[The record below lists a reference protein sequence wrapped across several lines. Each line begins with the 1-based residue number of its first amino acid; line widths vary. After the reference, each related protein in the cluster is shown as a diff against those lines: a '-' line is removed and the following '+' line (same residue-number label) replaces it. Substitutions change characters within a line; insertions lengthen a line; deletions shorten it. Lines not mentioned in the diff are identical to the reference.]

1 MKNLNEEI
9 NRIKTLMG
17 ILTED
22 TEDKIAVLLDGT
34 SSAGKSYTAQTL
46 KAVPFHEATDPNQWV
61 VIDSDHFSGMD
72 NDGEK
77 RRLKLD
83 HPNIRD
89 WAKGF
94 ESGIVS
100 GLYRKGNPE
109 NCIKDLEQSAKKE
122 GKEVNPSDVE
132 KCKNIPENPY
142 ENEYIE
148 GTDSRLWYMA
158 QEFKTGPWKKVIF
171 DDIGNDIEK
180 YVPNIKHKIL
190 IHSPIDIMLGNIG
203 KRNKSKDKDHH
214 RDPRIPLNQYLN
226 KYEATTS
233 KPDES
238 IGDPTTEPVTKVG
251 LKTLL
256 MDKMFDAYPKYNEEY
271 IDKFINDL
279 GIKDDNTKYWIK
291 VKDNYLSDDQVLINV
306 GSDRQTYIDK
316 IKEKIS

>member
-9 NRIKTLMG
+9 NRIKSLMG

-72 NDGEK
+72 DDGEK
-77 RRLKLD
+77 RRLELD
-83 HPNIRD
+83 HPNIKD
-89 WAKGF
+89 WAEGF

-190 IHSPIDIMLGNIG
+190 IHSPIEILLGNIG
-203 KRNKSKDKDHH
+203 KRNKSDKKDDH
-214 RDPRIPLNQYLN
+214 RDPRTPLNQYLE
-226 KYEATTS
+226 KYEAATS
-233 KPDES
+233 EPDES

-256 MDKMFDAYPKYNEEY
+256 MDKMVDAYPKYNEEY

-306 GSDRQTYIDK
+306 GSDKQTYIDK

>member
-9 NRIKTLMG
+9 GRIKSLMG

-61 VIDSDHFSGMD
+61 VIDSDHFSGV
-72 NDGEK
+72 NNEGEE

-83 HPNIRD
+83 TPDIRD
-89 WAKGF
+89 WAKGK
-94 ESGIVS
+94 EYGIVS
-100 GLYRKGNPE
+100 SIYRKDG
-109 NCIKDLEQSAKKE
+109 KDVPK
-122 GKEVNPSDVE
+122 
-132 KCKNIPENPY
+132 NPY
-142 ENEYIE
+142 EDEYIE
-148 GTDSRLWYMA
+148 GTDPRLWYMA

-171 DDIGNDIEK
+171 DDIGNDIRK

-190 IHSPIDIMLGNIG
+190 IHSPIYIMLSNVGE
-203 KRNKSKDKDHH
+203 RNKSDDKNHH
-214 RDPRIPLNQYLN
+214 RDPRTPLNQYLE
-226 KYEATTS
+226 KYESTTS

-238 IGDPTTEPVTKVG
+238 IGDPTTEITKGG

-256 MDKMFDAYPKYNEEY
+256 MDKMVDTYPDYNEEY
-271 IDKFINDL
+271 IDNFINDL
-279 GIKDDNTKYWIK
+279 GIKDDSTKYWIK
-291 VKDNYLSDDQVLINV
+291 VKDNYLSDNQVLINV
-306 GSDRQTYIDK
+306 GSNQQTYIDK

>member
-9 NRIKTLMG
+9 GRIKSLMG

-34 SSAGKSYTAQTL
+34 SSAGKSYTAKTL

-61 VIDSDHFSGMD
+61 VIDSDHFSGTD
-72 NDGEK
+72 NDVEK

-94 ESGIVS
+94 EAGIVS

-142 ENEYIE
+142 ETEYIE

-190 IHSPIDIMLGNIG
+190 IHSPIDIMLANIG

-214 RDPRIPLNQYLN
+214 RDPRTPLNQYLN

-238 IGDPTTEPVTKVG
+238 IGDPTNEPVTKGG

-256 MDKMFDAYPKYNEEY
+256 MDKMVDKYPDYNEEY
-271 IDKFINDL
+271 IDNFINDL
-279 GIKDDNTKYWIK
+279 GIKDDSTKYWIK
-291 VKDNYLSDDQVLINV
+291 VKDNYLSDDQLLINV
-306 GSDRQTYIDK
+306 GSDQQTYIDK

>member
-61 VIDSDHFSGMD
+61 VIDSDHFSGAD

-100 GLYRKGNPE
+100 GLYRNGNPE

-148 GTDSRLWYMA
+148 GTDPRLWYMA

-190 IHSPIDIMLGNIG
+190 IHSPIDIMLANIG

-214 RDPRIPLNQYLN
+214 RDPRTPLNQYLN

-238 IGDPTTEPVTKVG
+238 IGDPTNEPVTKGG

-256 MDKMFDAYPKYNEEY
+256 MDKMVDKYPDYNEEY
-271 IDKFINDL
+271 IDNFINDL
-279 GIKDDNTKYWIK
+279 GIKDDSTKYWIK
-291 VKDNYLSDDQVLINV
+291 VKDNYLSDDQLLINV
-306 GSDRQTYIDK
+306 GSDQQTYIDK

>member
-9 NRIKTLMG
+9 GRIKSLMG

-34 SSAGKSYTAQTL
+34 SSAGKSYTAKTL

-61 VIDSDHFSGMD
+61 VIDSDHFSGMN
-72 NDGEK
+72 NDAEK

-94 ESGIVS
+94 EAGIVS

-109 NCIKDLEQSAKKE
+109 NCIKNLEQSAKKE

-148 GTDSRLWYMA
+148 GTDPRLWYMA

-190 IHSPIDIMLGNIG
+190 IHSPIDIMLANIG

-214 RDPRIPLNQYLN
+214 RDPRTPLNQYLN

-238 IGDPTTEPVTKVG
+238 IGDPTNEPVTKGG

-256 MDKMFDAYPKYNEEY
+256 MDKMVDKYPDYNEEY
-271 IDKFINDL
+271 IDNFINDL
-279 GIKDDNTKYWIK
+279 GIKDDSTKYWIK
-291 VKDNYLSDDQVLINV
+291 VKDNYLSDDQLLINV
-306 GSDRQTYIDK
+306 GSDQQTYIDK

>member
-9 NRIKTLMG
+9 NRIKSLMG

-22 TEDKIAVLLDGT
+22 TEDKIAVLFDGT
-34 SSAGKSYTAQTL
+34 SSAGKSYTAKTL

-61 VIDSDHFSGMD
+61 VIDSDYFSGMD
-72 NDGEK
+72 NDAEK

-100 GLYRKGNPE
+100 GLYRKDG
-109 NCIKDLEQSAKKE
+109 KD
-122 GKEVNPSDVE
+122 
-132 KCKNIPENPY
+132 IPENPY

-148 GTDSRLWYMA
+148 GTDPRLWYMA

-171 DDIGNDIEK
+171 DDIGNDIGK
-180 YVPNIKHKIL
+180 YVPNIKHKLL
-190 IHSPIDIMLGNIG
+190 IHSPIYIMLGNVG
-203 KRNKSKDKDHH
+203 ERNKSKKKDHH
-214 RDPRIPLNQYLN
+214 RDPRTPLNQYIK

-233 KPDES
+233 KPDET
-238 IGDPTTEPVTKVG
+238 IGDPTTEITKG
-251 LKTLL
+251 KLKTQL
-256 MDKMFDAYPKYNEEY
+256 MDKMVDTYPDYNEEY

-291 VKDNYLSDDQVLINV
+291 IKDNYLSDDQLLINV

-316 IKEKIS
+316 IKEKI